1 MLQPADL
8 SLEEMGELAAII
20 PAADPEVKLSYRAIP
35 EFERASRRS
44 IIPVCEPT
52 LGGNEM
58 KYVQQAIETNW
69 ISSAG
74 KFISDFEAQF
84 AEFCGVKYGIA
95 CANGTVAMHL
105 AMATLGLEP
114 GDEVIIP
121 TFTMIATANAVTY
134 CGATPVLVDME
145 PEFWQMD
152 LNQVEA
158 KITPRTKAI
167 VPVHI
172 YGHPTDMDPLLELAQ
187 KHGITVIEDAAEAH
201 GAEYKGRRAG
211 GLGDAAGFS
220 FYGNKIITTGEG
232 GMVTTSNRDIARLAW
247 NLRDHAFSHERHF
260 WHKFVGFNYRMTN
273 LQAAVGLAQVE
284 QLDGFVA
291 ARRQHALEYNCRL
304 SAIPGIRT
312 PAEASWAKNVYW
324 MYGIMVDE
332 REYGMNR
339 DELRQA
345 LAERGVETRTFFIPM
360 HCQPVYWKQ
369 FFGER
374 YPVAETLCQRGFY
387 LPSASSLTLA
397 EIEYVTGVIRDVCP
411 NLR

>member
-1 MLQPADL
+1 MLQPAEL

-20 PAADPEVKLSYRAIP
+20 PATDPEVKLAYRPIP
-35 EFERASRRS
+35 SFDERARRK

-52 LGGNEM
+52 LGGNEL
-58 KYVQQAIETNW
+58 KYVTQAVETNW

-74 KFISDFEAQF
+74 SFIRDFEAQF
-84 AEFCGVKYGIA
+84 ADYCGVKYGIA

-114 GDEVIIP
+114 DDEVIIP

-134 CGATPVLVDME
+134 CGAKPVLVDME
-145 PEFWQMD
+145 PEYWQMD
-152 LNQVEA
+152 LNMVEA
-158 KITPRTKAI
+158 KITPRTRAI

-172 YGHPTDMDPLLELAQ
+172 YGHPTDMDPLRELAAR
-187 KHGITVIEDAAEAH
+187 HGIMVIEDSAEAH

-211 GLGDAAGFS
+211 SLGDAAGFS

-232 GMVTTSNRDIARLAW
+232 GMVTTDNREIAQLAW

-284 QLDGFVA
+284 QLDSFVA
-291 ARRQHALEYNCRL
+291 ARRRNSAEYTRRL
-304 SAIPGIRT
+304 QSIPGIRT
-312 PAEASWAKNVYW
+312 PAEAPWAKNVYW
-324 MYGIMVDE
+324 MYGITVDE
-332 REYGMNR
+332 EAFGMNR
-339 DELRQA
+339 DQLRGV
-345 LAERGVETRTFFIPM
+345 LAENGIETRTFFIPM

-369 FFGER
+369 YKGER
-374 YPVAETLCQRGFY
+374 YPVAEDLCRRGFY
-387 LPSASSLTLA
+387 LPSASSLSLP
-397 EIEYVTGVIRDVCP
+397 EIEYVTSVIRDACRA
-411 NLR
+411 L

>member
-1 MLQPADL
+1 MLQPAELNLAD
-8 SLEEMGELAAII
+8 MGELAAII
-20 PAADPEVKLSYRAIP
+20 PAADPEVKIHYKAIP
-35 EFERASRRS
+35 EFEHSGRRAF
-44 IIPVCEPT
+44 IPVCEPT
-52 LGGNEM
+52 LGGNEA
-58 KYVQQAIETNW
+58 KYVLQAIETNW

-74 KFISDFEAQF
+74 KYIRDFEAQF
-84 AEFCGVKYGIA
+84 AAFCGAKYGIA

-134 CGATPVLVDME
+134 CGAKPVLVDME
-145 PEFWQMD
+145 PAYWQMD
-152 LNQVEA
+152 LEQVAA

-172 YGHPTDMDPLLELAQ
+172 YGHPTDMDPLLELAAR
-187 KHGITVIEDAAEAH
+187 HGIMVIEDAAESH
-201 GAEYKGRRAG
+201 GAEYNGRRTG

-232 GMVTTSNRDIARLAW
+232 GMVTTNNRDIARLSW

-284 QLDGFVA
+284 QLDKFVT
-291 ARRQHALEYNCRL
+291 ARRQHALEYNSRL
-304 SAIPGIRT
+304 ATIPGIRT
-312 PAEASWAKNVYW
+312 PAEAPWAKNVYW
-324 MYGIMVDE
+324 MYGILVDE
-332 REYGMNR
+332 NEYGMNR
-339 DELRQA
+339 DALRRV
-345 LAERGVETRTFFIPM
+345 LADHGVETRTFFIPM
-360 HCQPVYWKQ
+360 HCQPVYWEQ
-369 FFGER
+369 FKGER
-374 YPVAETLCQRGFY
+374 YPVAEDLCRRGFY
-387 LPSASSLTLA
+387 LPSASSLSME
-397 EIEYVTGVIRDVCP
+397 EIEYVTGVIREACP